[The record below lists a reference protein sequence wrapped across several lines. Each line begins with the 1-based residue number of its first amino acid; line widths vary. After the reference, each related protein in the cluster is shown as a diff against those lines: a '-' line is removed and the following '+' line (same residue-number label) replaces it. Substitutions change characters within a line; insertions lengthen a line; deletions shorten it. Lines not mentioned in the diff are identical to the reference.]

1 MYDFVVGTTQEQ
13 KQAIYDLS
21 DQAKAGDMG
30 AMHKLGMAHVV
41 GCVYNPEAGVT
52 ILKAA
57 SNAGYVES
65 TRQLASLLH
74 SFDEVRADWPESLLL
89 ANSLAER
96 GDLGMQL
103 LAAKLYQLNGGGLTQ
118 DLDKSYSM
126 AKSAA
131 DRGHAP
137 ASTFL
142 GDMYKMGVG
151 VERDV
156 NKALEL
162 YQQGLDAGDKLALG
176 KIKEIEV
183 SAAQK
188 SPIDAFFNSK
198 GFMSMASDGQATG
211 AQPTPKSAPRFG

>member
-162 YQQGLDAGDKLALG
+162 YQQGLDAGDRSAAG
-176 KIKEIEV
+176 KIQSMKETIV
-183 SAAQK
+183 PANSPMDAFYSSKGYSAA
-188 SPIDAFFNSK
+188 PAE
-198 GFMSMASDGQATG
+198 QATSVVVYSN
-211 AQPTPKSAPRFG
+211 SAPRM